1 MNRLLRSVL
10 VVAAAT
16 LSAVSAYADDP
27 VFHGRWQ
34 QVDSN
39 AGRCETCLIAI
50 VRHGDI
56 LTVTANNGWSAV
68 IHTDRRAQSLLAAGT
83 GQWRNVTSAVYRSAP
98 FELGFVRKDAQ
109 LYMLMMVKSNDG
121 TISTIKG
128 VFSRPTPA
136 IEERGSFPPVSKTS
150 FQNPHTP
157 ANRLSSATG
166 TPS

>member
-1 MNRLLRSVL
+1 MNRLLQSVL
-10 VVAAAT
+10 IVAAAT
-16 LSAVSAYADDP
+16 LSAVSAFAEDP

-68 IHTDRRAQSLLAAGT
+68 IQADRRGQALLAAGK
-83 GQWRNVTSAVYRSAP
+83 GQWRDTTSAVYRNAP
-98 FELGFVRKDAQ
+98 FELGFVRKDEQ

-121 TISTIKG
+121 TTNAMRG
-128 VFSRPTPA
+128 VFSRPTPS
-136 IEERGSFPPVSKTS
+136 IEERGSFPPVSKTTFS
-150 FQNPHTP
+150 H
-157 ANRLSSATG
+157 
-166 TPS
+166 PSQPGGAL